1 MTNFGKLAYNKV
13 KDIERENLNLKQ
25 NFSNYCFSQNLST
38 TSNFAQIKLTAFGE
52 AVIFTINLQS
62 NASVKVFVNSNL
74 QYCKLNFNYVS
85 FPLFL
90 TGENTIKFEF
100 SNVEETEVKI
110 GVLGN
115 FKIKNEKQLCF
126 VNLPN
131 SLNVIEQFEQSFN
144 TYSGGNVSELVS
156 NFNGGICTQLD
167 GQFLGMVE
175 VNDESYL
182 FYNNNST
189 ILKTSSSS
197 INLLENLNKNSCF
210 FESENEILCIT
221 KVFDQLQVKTI
232 LVSGE
237 ITNYSSNGNISFFK
251 KIKKIS
257 PVCLISGTSVYFVC
271 TDVNF
276 NNYIVLC
283 NINKTTKT
291 AVFLLFYN
299 IGVGEHVSAVK
310 TSGTTIMVSTTS
322 GYNTNVKTL
331 SISQNNLSLVGS
343 VNFNNLTQLFL
354 VDNTNQIFNFDGTLV
369 ENNFES

>member
-1 MTNFGKLAYNKV
+1 M
-13 KDIERENLNLKQ
+13 
-25 NFSNYCFSQNLST
+25 
-38 TSNFAQIKLTAFGE
+38 
-52 AVIFTINLQS
+52 QS

-110 GVLGN
+110 GVFGN
-115 FKIKNEKQLCF
+115 FKIKNEKELCF

-291 AVFLLFYN
+291 AAFLLFYN
-299 IGVGEHVSAVK
+299 IGVGEYVSAVK
-310 TSGTTIMVSTTS
+310 TSGTTIKVSTTS

>member
-13 KDIERENLNLKQ
+13 KDIERENLNSKQ
-25 NFSNYCFSQNLST
+25 NFSNYCFSHNLST

-115 FKIKNEKQLCF
+115 FKIKNEKELCF

-131 SLNVIEQFEQSFN
+131 SLNIIEQFEQSFK
-144 TYSGGNVSELVS
+144 TYSGENVSELVS
-156 NFNGGICTQLD
+156 NFNGEICTQLD

-175 VNDESYL
+175 VNDESCL

-189 ILKTSSSS
+189 ILKTTSSS

-221 KVFDQLQVKTI
+221 KVLDQLQVKTI
-232 LVSGE
+232 SVLGE

-310 TSGTTIMVSTTS
+310 INATTIKVSTTF

-369 ENNFES
+369 ENSFES

>member
-13 KDIERENLNLKQ
+13 KDIERENLNSKQ

-110 GVLGN
+110 GVFGN
-115 FKIKNEKQLCF
+115 FKIKNEKELCF

-189 ILKTSSSS
+189 ILKTSSKK

-210 FESENEILCIT
+210 FENENEILCIT
-221 KVFDQLQVKTI
+221 KVLDQLQVKTI
-232 LVSGE
+232 SILGE

-310 TSGTTIMVSTTS
+310 TSGTTIKVSTTS

>member
-1 MTNFGKLAYNKV
+1 M
-13 KDIERENLNLKQ
+13 
-25 NFSNYCFSQNLST
+25 
-38 TSNFAQIKLTAFGE
+38 
-52 AVIFTINLQS
+52 QS
-62 NASVKVFVNSNL
+62 NANVKVFVNSNL

-115 FKIKNEKQLCF
+115 FKIKKEKELCF

-131 SLNVIEQFEQSFN
+131 SLNIIEQFEQSFK
-144 TYSGGNVSELVS
+144 TYSGENVSELVS
-156 NFNGGICTQLD
+156 NFNGEICTQLD

-221 KVFDQLQVKTI
+221 KVLDQLQVKTI

-299 IGVGEHVSAVK
+299 IGVGEYVSAVK
-310 TSGTTIMVSTTS
+310 TSGTTIKVSTTF

-331 SISQNNLSLVGS
+331 SISQNNLSLVDS

>member
-13 KDIERENLNLKQ
+13 KDIERENLNSKQ

-38 TSNFAQIKLTAFGE
+38 TSNFAQIKLTACGE

-62 NASVKVFVNSNL
+62 NSNVKVFVNSNL

-110 GVLGN
+110 GVFGN
-115 FKIKNEKQLCF
+115 FKIKNEKEFCF

-131 SLNVIEQFEQSFN
+131 SLNIIEQFEQSFN
-144 TYSGGNVSELVS
+144 TYSGENVSELVS
-156 NFNGGICTQLD
+156 NFNGEICTQLD

-221 KVFDQLQVKTI
+221 KVLDQLQVKTI

-257 PVCLISGTSVYFVC
+257 PICLISGTSVYFVC

-310 TSGTTIMVSTTS
+310 TNATTIKVSTTF

-369 ENNFES
+369 ENSFES

>member
-13 KDIERENLNLKQ
+13 KDIERENLNSKQ
-25 NFSNYCFSQNLST
+25 NFSNYCFSHNLST

-110 GVLGN
+110 GVFGN
-115 FKIKNEKQLCF
+115 FKIKNEKELCF

-189 ILKTSSSS
+189 ILKTSSKK

-210 FESENEILCIT
+210 FENENEILCIT
-221 KVFDQLQVKTI
+221 KVLDQLQVKTI
-232 LVSGE
+232 SILGE

-310 TSGTTIMVSTTS
+310 TSGTTIKVSTTS

>member
-13 KDIERENLNLKQ
+13 KDIERENLNSKQ

-100 SNVEETEVKI
+100 LNVEETEVKI
-110 GVLGN
+110 GVFGN
-115 FKIKNEKQLCF
+115 FKIKNEKELCF

-182 FYNNNST
+182 FYNDNST
-189 ILKTSSSS
+189 ILKTTSSS

-221 KVFDQLQVKTI
+221 KVLDQLQVKTI
-232 LVSGE
+232 SVLGE

-310 TSGTTIMVSTTS
+310 TSGTTIKVSTTS

-369 ENNFES
+369 ENSFES